1 MLKFFQF
8 WLLVLGVHCQD
19 NRYLLNQVQSEPKC
33 STISC
38 IIHAEVEDFKV
49 YFNNKLL
56 RFGYVKKVPHVIF
69 RSCNDQNPGE
79 LTVTGSNPE
88 RCGQGGFM
96 MFCKSSTKKGPWHN
110 FKTDENHWTTPW
122 FSKPCQSK
130 RQIKKP
136 LVSYLQTQGTVFE
149 NCPKCLIF
157 LTLAFFIYFCR
168 FLTDLMSGI
177 TF

>member
-1 MLKFFQF
+1 M
-8 WLLVLGVHCQD
+8 
-19 NRYLLNQVQSEPKC
+19 
-33 STISC
+33 
-38 IIHAEVEDFKV
+38 
-49 YFNNKLL
+49 
-56 RFGYVKKVPHVIF
+56 IF

-157 LTLAFFIYFCR
+157 LTLAFFINFCR
-168 FLTDLMSGI
+168 FLTDLLTVSFRFSKLRQIGNFWQFPLIFVLSKLTADLSGN
-177 TF
+177 TV